1 MKPFTTIAIAVFTLV
16 AIVHLLR
23 LVFGWEVVVTGYVV
37 PVWWSALGLIV
48 AGGLA
53 PDGVA
58 KRAPHSAPTHR
69 TGAAYF
75 DRAPVSIRYRA
86 MCRMASFGRASFS
99 HSSARL

>member
-53 PDGVA
+53 LMVWREA
-58 KRAPHSAPTHR
+58 RAP
-69 TGAAYF
+69 
-75 DRAPVSIRYRA
+75 
-86 MCRMASFGRASFS
+86 
-99 HSSARL
+99 